1 LDERDAVNRILLV
14 EASEDL
20 QTLVQELQGA
30 GYAVSACPS
39 GDAVVY
45 LENETCPDAVVINL
59 THQPNDAIARELL
72 AGDLL
77 SDQVASIVLL
87 SPEQAESLD
96 STLPVDD
103 FLLWPSSTTELVA
116 RLRRARWRRSGV
128 DSDNAVRCG
137 DLVMDLGSY
146 RVFVSGRPI
155 DLTYKE
161 YELLRFLATHP
172 DKVFTRDALLNRVW
186 GYDFYGGAR
195 TVDVHIRRLRSK
207 LESAS
212 LSFIETVRNV
222 GYRFKVS
229 S

>member
-39 GDAVVY
+39 GDAVLQ

-59 THQPNDAIARELL
+59 THQANDAIARELL
-72 AGDLL
+72 ADDLL
-77 SDQVASIVLL
+77 PDQVASIVLL
-87 SPEQAESLD
+87 SPEQVESFD

-103 FLLWPSSTTELVA
+103 FLLWPSTTTELVA